1 MKAWDTI
8 TLDFLISEPLS
19 KSLFEKVKYNF
30 SKDHELKFYI
40 LSVTQMPVYP
50 GANPARIGVTKSTLV
65 QIIKTILNKQIL
77 FDPTLYSKNF

>member
-8 TLDFLISEPLS
+8 TLDFLVSKPLT

-40 LSVTQMPVYP
+40 LSVTQMPIHP
-50 GANPARIGVTKSTLV
+50 KGNPARLGINKSTLI
-65 QIIKTILNKQIL
+65 QIIKTILNK
-77 FDPTLYSKNF
+77 